1 MAGRQRDTVRRR
13 AKRRCEYCRLPD
25 SAMNPS
31 DFHVEHIVARKHG
44 GKTSMDNL
52 AWSCIYCNLYKGPNL
67 ASFDPDT
74 GKLTPLFNPRRNRW
88 EEHFRLNGT
97 RINGLTP
104 IGRTSVWLLEMNS
117 DILVALR
124 ACLIREG
131 RW

>member
-1 MAGRQRDTVRRR
+1 MASRQREAVRRR
-13 AKRRCEYCRLPD
+13 ANRRCEYCRLPD
-25 SAMNPS
+25 SAMNSS

-44 GKTSMDNL
+44 GKSSMDNL

-67 ASFDPDT
+67 ARFDPDT
-74 GKLTPLFNPRRNRW
+74 GKLTPLFNPRANRW
-88 EEHFRLNGT
+88 EEHFRVN
-97 RINGLTP
+97 RASIIGLTP

>member
-1 MAGRQRDTVRRR
+1 MAGWQRDAVRRR
-13 AKRRCEYCRLPD
+13 ANRRCEYCRLPD
-25 SAMNPS
+25 SAMSSS
-31 DFHVEHIVARKHG
+31 DFHVEHIIARKHG

-74 GKLTPLFNPRRNRW
+74 GKLTPLFNPRANRW
-88 EEHFRLNGT
+88 EQHFRLEDAH
-97 RINGLTP
+97 IIGLTP

-124 ACLIREG
+124 AGLIREG

>member
-1 MAGRQRDTVRRR
+1 MAARQREAIRRR

-25 SAMNPS
+25 SAMNSS

-44 GKTSMDNL
+44 GKSSMENL

-74 GKLTPLFNPRRNRW
+74 GKLTPLFNPRVTRW
-88 EEHFRLNGT
+88 KEHFRMAGA
-97 RINGLTP
+97 RIIGLTP
-104 IGRTSVWLLEMNS
+104 VGRTSVWLLEMNS

-124 ACLIREG
+124 ACLMREG
-131 RW
+131 QW

>member
-1 MAGRQRDTVRRR
+1 MAARQREAIRRR

-25 SAMNPS
+25 RSMNSS

-44 GKTSMDNL
+44 GKSSMENL

-74 GKLTPLFNPRRNRW
+74 GKLTPLFNPRVTRW
-88 EEHFRLNGT
+88 KEHFRMAGA
-97 RINGLTP
+97 RIIGLTP
-104 IGRTSVWLLEMNS
+104 VGRTSVWLLEMNS

-124 ACLIREG
+124 ACLMREG
-131 RW
+131 QW